1 MKESIVSQL
10 KELNSNFIYTENN
23 FFSEKE
29 CKNVINKFD
38 NNLEECAGHTGYV
51 YKDLFFD
58 NFILDLEFLKSFNS
72 KLVNSLNK
80 YKKLYPEIN
89 NTASSW
95 GLSDLRFKKF
105 NKGKS
110 FSNFHSE
117 HNISYPNRILGIQ
130 LYLSNHNCGTEFYRD
145 NLVIMSE
152 VGKLAIFPAYFTH
165 THKGQVCPDNN
176 ERFIITGYISF
187 TKKGEQE

>member
-1 MKESIVSQL
+1 MSHLKES
-10 KELNSNFIYTENN
+10 NSNFIYVENN
-23 FFSEKE
+23 FFSEEESKIT
-29 CKNVINKFD
+29 INKFD
-38 NNLEECAGHTGYV
+38 NNLTECASHTGYV

-58 NFILDLEFLKSFNS
+58 NFILDLEFLKSFNT
-72 KLVNSLNK
+72 KLVNSLNE

-89 NTASSW
+89 QTASLW

-110 FSNFHSE
+110 FANFHSE

-130 LYLSNHNCGTEFYRD
+130 LYLSNNNCGTEFYRD
-145 NLVIMSE
+145 NLVIKSE

-187 TKKGEQE
+187 NKKGEQE